1 MEKEVNF
8 KDLTQE
14 AIKRGLITLIHTDR
28 TGVKHKVS
36 EMSDSYLLNCIKYA
50 IKKKEEDA
58 FWDAVL

>member
-1 MEKEVNF
+1 MEKEANA
-8 KDLTQE
+8 KDLVQE

-36 EMSDSYLLNCIKYA
+36 EMSNSYLLNCIKYA
-50 IKKKEEDA
+50 IKRKEEEA

>member
-1 MEKEVNF
+1 MEKEANF

-14 AIKRGLITLIHTDR
+14 AIKRGLITLVHTDR

-50 IKKKEEDA
+50 IKKKEEEA
-58 FWDAVL
+58 FWDAIL

>member
-1 MEKEVNF
+1 MEKEASF
-8 KDLTQE
+8 KDLLQE

-50 IKKKEEDA
+50 IKKKEEEA